1 MDAVRVLVVDDHPVV
16 REGLCNLLRHVPDI
30 EVVGEAGDGRQALQ
44 IVEKVRPDIVL
55 LDVIMPGPGGVEVT
69 RRIKKMYPDTAVV
82 ILSAHEDDRYILGL
96 LEAGASGYLLKT
108 STGKEVIQALRAVG
122 AGESVLHPHVA
133 ARVLA
138 RAIRAP
144 VPAASFMERGLTM
157 REMEVLKLAARGMSN
172 KEIASELSL
181 RVPTVKSHLVT
192 VFTKIGACSRTEAI
206 LEALRR
212 GWISLED
219 EDSEEQGREP
229 HVVKLTA

>member
-1 MDAVRVLVVDDHPVV
+1 MEALRVLVVDDHPVV

-30 EVVGEAGDGRQALQ
+30 EVVGEAADGHQALRL
-44 IVEKVRPDIVL
+44 VEKLRPDIAL
-55 LDVIMPGPGGVEVT
+55 LDVVMPGPGGVEVT
-69 RRIKKMYPDTAVV
+69 RRIRKMYPGTAVV

-108 STGKEVIQALRAVG
+108 STGKEVVQALRAVG

-144 VPAASFMERGLTM
+144 VPATSFMERGLTM
-157 REMEVLKLAARGMSN
+157 REMEVLKLAAKGKSN
-172 KEIASELSL
+172 KEIASELSV

-192 VFTKIGACSRTEAI
+192 VFTKIGAGSRTEAI

-219 EDSEEQGREP
+219 EEPEPQGREP
-229 HVVKLTA
+229 CAVKPSA